1 MLAWKWYWLSG
12 ISGGEG
18 ELVGDFSGILSLD
31 FPALYCLVEFGPS
44 FDYLSPLIE
53 VLLLIKS
60 DLELKRLG
68 LP

>member
-1 MLAWKWYWLSG
+1 VLTEWCWWRGRRA
-12 ISGGEG
+12 
-18 ELVGDFSGILSLD
+18 GDFSWILSLD

-53 VLLLIKS
+53 VWLLTKS